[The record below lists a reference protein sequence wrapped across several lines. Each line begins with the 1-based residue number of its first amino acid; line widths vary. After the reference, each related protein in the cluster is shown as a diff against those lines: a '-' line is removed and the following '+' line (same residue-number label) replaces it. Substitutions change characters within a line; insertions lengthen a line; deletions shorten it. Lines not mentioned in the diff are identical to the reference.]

1 MAHYIPR
8 NLGDDQLLT
17 HRFIREDGRDRVL
30 FSSNHIMTKKEE
42 PSKGVGDTVKK
53 VTEKLGIPQCNA
65 CKKRQKKLNRL
76 FPYKPKPKV
85 EE

>member
-1 MAHYIPR
+1 MSRALEDNREYGGRIPQR
-8 NLGDDQLLT
+8 GRHNILGNT
-17 HRFIREDGRDRVL
+17 SG
-30 FSSNHIMTKKEE
+30 SNMTKKEE

>member
-1 MAHYIPR
+1 
-8 NLGDDQLLT
+8 
-17 HRFIREDGRDRVL
+17 
-30 FSSNHIMTKKEE
+30 MTKEKEE

>member
-1 MAHYIPR
+1 
-8 NLGDDQLLT
+8 
-17 HRFIREDGRDRVL
+17 
-30 FSSNHIMTKKEE
+30 MTKKEE

-65 CKKRQKKLNRL
+65 CKKRQNKLNRL